1 MGKYCYVAS
10 AGRHAR
16 RWGVDGERRVAGH
29 FVSPRAQLIED
40 YNRLLPDAL
49 TPRLVKRP
57 GDLDLLTLKV
67 VSESRDL
74 GYLSLI

>member
-16 RWGVDGERRVAGH
+16 RWGVHGERRVAGH

-40 YNRLLPDAL
+40 YNRLLPDGWYGIL
-49 TPRLVKRP
+49 GFNVPLDTGHF
-57 GDLDLLTLKV
+57 GDGGP
-67 VSESRDL
+67 EQ
-74 GYLSLI
+74 